1 MHFVFPEMSHN
12 QKNLLFWILNTSGWV
27 IFALVY
33 FFLFRKTGT
42 NDDLVN
48 KLLFLF
54 TYLVG
59 FVLTIFLRY
68 IFRFIRKKIKQ
79 ISWTIITVAGILLVF
94 CFLWYGIDIWI
105 SLYFWIPEMAQKFIQ
120 KISFMLLLRMSVQ
133 NFIPLLAWSTLYF
146 GISYWMEWQREKKR
160 AEEALHLA
168 QKSQFEMLRYQ
179 LNPHFL
185 FNSLNSARALIDEDP
200 RSARDMITE
209 LSEFLRYSLVD
220 KETAFRPLRDELRAL
235 QHYLSIEKKRFEE
248 KLLIRYE
255 VDPATEQRLILGF
268 LLHPLIEN
276 AIKYGMK
283 TSETPLK
290 LLIRTFTDQDFLM
303 IRICNSGTWIEKDQ
317 HDGESGNGTGTGLD
331 NVRKRLENAYRDRH
345 LFRIEKSE
353 NQVCIVI
360 GIHGPE

>member
-1 MHFVFPEMSHN
+1 MTN
-12 QKNLLFWILNTSGWV
+12 KQKNLLFWVLNTGGWA
-27 IFALVY
+27 IYAFVY
-33 FFLFRKTGT
+33 FFLFRKTGET
-42 NDDLVN
+42 DDLSN
-48 KLLFLF
+48 KLLFLL

-59 FVLTIFLRY
+59 FCLTIVLRYLLRFLRK
-68 IFRFIRKKIKQ
+68 RIRQ
-79 ISWTIITVAGILLVF
+79 IYWTIILTIGILLIF
-94 CFLWYGIDIWI
+94 GFLWYGIDIFI
-105 SLYFWIPEMAQKFIQ
+105 SMNFWKPMQAKKLIQ
-120 KISFMLLLRMSVQ
+120 NLGFLFFLKISVM

-146 GISYWMEWQREKKR
+146 GISYWMEWQLEKKR

-200 RSARDMITE
+200 RAAREMITE

-220 KETAFRPLRDELRAL
+220 KDIAFRPLRDELRAL

-255 VDPATEQRLILGF
+255 VDPATEERRILGF
-268 LLHPLIEN
+268 LIHPLIEN

-290 LLIRTFTDQDFLM
+290 LLIRANLDQGYLM
-303 IRICNSGTWIEKDQ
+303 IRICNSGRWIEMDE
-317 HDGESGNGTGTGLD
+317 HDGTTGNGTGTGLV
-331 NVRKRLENAYRDRH
+331 NVQKRLENAYPNNH
-345 LFRIEKSE
+345 IFRIEKQE
-353 NQVCIVI
+353 NQVCIII
-360 GIHGPE
+360 GIHESEGKS